1 MRFRLAWLAQVALCL
16 AFLCLAFCACKME
29 HSPSCNERDAGA
41 PVDPGLLAFLSSA
54 RSAHHWADERED
66 AKDLKG
72 ALAPLSKLV
81 NGPTPKSKTAE
92 LAPEVREVLSDTRAR
107 MADLES
113 QLADFDAALTDVTRG
128 LELAREP
135 SYFRG
140 HLFETQGLVQER
152 RAKAL
157 KTSDPA
163 AATAA
168 EHLAVAAF
176 EEAMAIQGT
185 VIQNSAP
192 TASTQSPPAGT
203 AGR

>member
-1 MRFRLAWLAQVALCL
+1 
-16 AFLCLAFCACKME
+16 ME

-41 PVDPGLLAFLSSA
+41 PVDPDLLAFLSLA
-54 RSAHHWADERED
+54 RSAHHLADGRED
-66 AKDLKG
+66 AKDLQG
-72 ALAPLSKLV
+72 AVAPLSKLV
-81 NGPTPKSKTAE
+81 NGPTPKGKTAE

-113 QLADFDAALTDVTRG
+113 QLADFDAALADVSRG

-157 KTSDPA
+157 KTSDPV

-192 TASTQSPPAGT
+192 AASTQSPPAGT